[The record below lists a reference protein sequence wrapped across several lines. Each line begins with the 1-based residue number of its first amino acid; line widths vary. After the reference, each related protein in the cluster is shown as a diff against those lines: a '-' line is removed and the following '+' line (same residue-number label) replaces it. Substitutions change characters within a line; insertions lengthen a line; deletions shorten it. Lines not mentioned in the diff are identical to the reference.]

1 MHIGLNAQL
10 LTLRQNYRGAGIN
23 TYIFHLLRAIGELEL
38 PHHCTVFLGERGF
51 RAENLDLH
59 YTRWPTHHPAVR
71 IVWEQLVLPELL
83 RRTGVEVLHAMAFVI
98 PLLARCP
105 SVVTIYDLSFL
116 RYPQAFRPFN
126 RWYLSHFTP
135 LSARRAQR
143 VIAISESTR
152 QDVIR
157 YLHVAPERVEV
168 IHCGVS
174 PSFRPLRAS
183 EVERFRRERQLFDP
197 FILFVG
203 TLEPR
208 KNVELLVRA
217 YARWRAQD
225 PRAPRLVIAG
235 AKGWYF
241 ETIFRT
247 VTRLGL
253 DNNVF
258 FPGYISAE
266 ELPLW
271 YNAAGLFVYP
281 SLFEGFGLPVLEAMA
296 CGTPVI
302 CSNASS
308 LPEVAGDAAVL
319 VAPDDEVGLAE
330 AMRTVWESA
339 GLRQTMIERG
349 LARAREHTWT
359 RVAVQT
365 VQTYQRALG
374 V

>member
-1 MHIGLNAQL
+1 MHVGLNAQL

-23 TYIFHLLRAIGELEL
+23 AYIFHLLRAIGELGL
-38 PHHCTVFLGERGF
+38 PHHFTVFLGERAFYG
-51 RAENLDLH
+51 ENLDLH
-59 YTRWPTHHPAVR
+59 YTRWPTHHPGAR
-71 IVWEQLVLPELL
+71 IIWEQLVLPGLL
-83 RRTGVEVLHAMAFVI
+83 RRSGVEVLHAMAFVI
-98 PLLARCP
+98 PLMARCP

-116 RYPQAFRPFN
+116 RYPHAFRPFN
-126 RWYLSHFTP
+126 RWYLKCFTP
-135 LSARRAQR
+135 VSARRARR

-157 YLHVAPERVEV
+157 HLHVAPECVDV
-168 IHCGVS
+168 IHCGVD
-174 PSFRPLRAS
+174 PSFHPLPAS
-183 EVERFRRERQLFDP
+183 EVERFRRERQLSDP

-208 KNVELLVRA
+208 KNVELILRA
-217 YARWRAQD
+217 YARWRARDAQ
-225 PRAPRLVIAG
+225 APRLVIAG

-247 VTRLGL
+247 AARLGL
-253 DNNVF
+253 DDSVL

-266 ELPLW
+266 DLPLW

-302 CSNASS
+302 CSNVSS
-308 LPEVAGDAAVL
+308 LPEVSGDAAVL

-330 AMRTVWESA
+330 AMRTVWENPA
-339 GLRQTMIERG
+339 LRQTMIERG
-349 LARAREHTWT
+349 LARAREYTWARAAT
-359 RVAVQT
+359 QT
-365 VQTYQRALG
+365 VQTYQRALEA
-374 V
+374 